1 MTIPPWVLG
10 LSSLVLG
17 LLLTLV
23 WPIQRGR
30 VRNQLWDLVTLVLF
44 IVAAWGLHL
53 WDVGSNLAIGLLTGL
68 AAVVVRDF
76 RLWLKRSGAQ
86 TYRRSH
92 RYYWYGRARNWYGG
106 RRRRRRSYR

>member
-1 MTIPPWVLG
+1 MTVPLWFLG
-10 LSSLVLG
+10 LGSLLLG
-17 LLLTLV
+17 LLLTFV

-30 VRNQLWDLVTLVLF
+30 MRNQLWDLVTLVLF
-44 IVAAWGLHL
+44 VVAAWGLNV
-53 WDVGSNLAIGLLTGL
+53 WDPGSNLVVGLLSGL

-76 RLWLKRSGAQ
+76 RLWLKRFRDQ